1 MTNFSRFFRGVYIR
15 FCQIDWERYQWR
27 NLDKT
32 KLLVPLRFF
41 AHPIDLFND
50 IKYDKRGSLGVANLL
65 LALYFLEEIINYF
78 AVAYL
83 FSNNEA
89 QSFSVWPILLRTVVL
104 VLLWCITNWA
114 MSTLQDGKGTF
125 KEIYLATCYALTPL
139 VLFSVPLNLIT
150 NMMTL
155 SESMF
160 YSAISSAL
168 TLWSLILVF
177 LGTMVVHQFT
187 VRKTIGSVL
196 LSLGMIVIIAFLV
209 LLGFSISQQMTTFVE
224 TIITELLRR

>member
-15 FCQIDWERYQWR
+15 FRQIDWENYRWY

-41 AHPIDLFND
+41 AHPIELFND
-50 IKYDKRGSLGVANLL
+50 IKYEKRGSLGVANLL
-65 LALYFLEEIINYF
+65 LALYFVEEIINYF

-83 FSNNEA
+83 FSNNEV

-125 KEIYLATCYALTPL
+125 KEIYLATCYALTPM

-150 NMMTL
+150 NLMTL

-168 TLWSLILVF
+168 TFWSLILVF

-209 LLGFSISQQMTTFVE
+209 LLGFSISQQIVTFAK

>member
-1 MTNFSRFFRGVYIR
+1 MTNFIRFFRGLYIS
-15 FCQIDWERYQWR
+15 FCQIDWESYRWR

-32 KLLVPLRFF
+32 KLLVPFRFA

-50 IKYDKRGSLGVANLL
+50 IKYEKRGSLAIANLL
-65 LALYFLEEIINYF
+65 LLLYFIEEIINYF
-78 AVAYL
+78 TVAYL
-83 FSNNEA
+83 YSNNEA

-114 MSTLQDGKGTF
+114 TSTLQEGKGNF
-125 KEIYLATCYALTPL
+125 KEIYLATCYSLTPM

-150 NMMTL
+150 NIMTL

-160 YSAISSAL
+160 YTAISSAL
-168 TLWSLILVF
+168 QLWSLLLLF

-187 VRKTIGSVL
+187 VRKTIGSVI
-196 LSLGMIVIIAFLV
+196 LSVFMIVIIAFLA
-209 LLGFSISQQMTTFVE
+209 LLGFSISQQMVTFVN

>member
-15 FCQIDWERYQWR
+15 FCQIDWENYRWR

-50 IKYDKRGSLGVANLL
+50 IKYEKRGSLGIANLL
-65 LALYFLEEIINYF
+65 LALYFVEEIINYF

-125 KEIYLATCYALTPL
+125 KEIYLATCYALTPM

-150 NMMTL
+150 NLMTL

-168 TLWSLILVF
+168 TLWSVVLVF

-187 VRKTIGSVL
+187 VRKTIGSML
-196 LSLGMIVIIAFLV
+196 LSLGMIIIIAFLV
-209 LLGFSISQQMTTFVE
+209 LLGFSISQQMVTFLK

>member
-15 FCQIDWERYQWR
+15 FCQIDWESYRWR

-32 KLLVPLRFF
+32 KILVPLRFF

-50 IKYDKRGSLGVANLL
+50 IKYEKRGSLGVANLL

-139 VLFSVPLNLIT
+139 VLFSMPLNLIT

>member
-15 FCQIDWERYQWR
+15 FCQIDWERYRWR

-32 KLLVPLRFF
+32 KILVPLRFF

-50 IKYDKRGSLGVANLL
+50 IKYEKRGSLGVANLL

>member
-15 FCQIDWERYQWR
+15 FRQIDWENYRWC

-41 AHPIDLFND
+41 AHPIELFND
-50 IKYDKRGSLGVANLL
+50 IKYEKRGSLGVANLL
-65 LALYFLEEIINYF
+65 LALYFVEEIINYF

-83 FSNNEA
+83 FSNNEV

-125 KEIYLATCYALTPL
+125 KEIYLATCYALTPM

-150 NMMTL
+150 NLMTL

-168 TLWSLILVF
+168 TFWSLILVF

-187 VRKTIGSVL
+187 VRKTIGSAL

-209 LLGFSISQQMTTFVE
+209 LLGFSISQQIVTFAK

>member
-1 MTNFSRFFRGVYIR
+1 MTNFTRFFRGVYIR
-15 FCQIDWERYQWR
+15 FRQIDWENYRWC

-41 AHPIDLFND
+41 AHPIELFND
-50 IKYDKRGSLGVANLL
+50 IKYEKRGSLGVANLL
-65 LALYFLEEIINYF
+65 LALYFVEEIINYF

-83 FSNNEA
+83 FSNNEV

-125 KEIYLATCYALTPL
+125 KEIYLATCYAITPM

-150 NMMTL
+150 NLMTL

-168 TLWSLILVF
+168 TFWSLILVF

-209 LLGFSISQQMTTFVE
+209 LLGFSISQQIVTFAK

>member
-15 FCQIDWERYQWR
+15 FRQIDWENYRWC

-41 AHPIDLFND
+41 AHPIELFND
-50 IKYDKRGSLGVANLL
+50 IKYEKRGSLGVANLL
-65 LALYFLEEIINYF
+65 LALYFVEEIINYF

-83 FSNNEA
+83 FSNNEV

-125 KEIYLATCYALTPL
+125 KEIYLATCYALTPM
-139 VLFSVPLNLIT
+139 VFFSVPLNLIT
-150 NMMTL
+150 NLMTL

-168 TLWSLILVF
+168 TFWSLILVF
-177 LGTMVVHQFT
+177 LGSMVVHQFT

-209 LLGFSISQQMTTFVE
+209 LLGFSISQQIVTFAK

>member
-1 MTNFSRFFRGVYIR
+1 MTNFSRYFRGVYIR
-15 FCQIDWERYQWR
+15 FCQIDWERYRWR

-50 IKYDKRGSLGVANLL
+50 IKYEKRGSLGVANLL

>member
-15 FCQIDWERYQWR
+15 FCQIDWENYRWR

-50 IKYDKRGSLGVANLL
+50 IKYEKRGSLGVANLL
-65 LALYFLEEIINYF
+65 LALYFVEEIINYF

-125 KEIYLATCYALTPL
+125 KEIYLATCYALTPM

-150 NMMTL
+150 NLMTL

-209 LLGFSISQQMTTFVE
+209 LLGFSVSQQMVTFAK
-224 TIITELLRR
+224 TIIMELLRR

>member
-15 FCQIDWERYQWR
+15 FCQIDWESYRWR

-50 IKYDKRGSLGVANLL
+50 IKYEKRGSLGVANLL

-89 QSFSVWPILLRTVVL
+89 QSCCGASPT
-104 VLLWCITNWA
+104 
-114 MSTLQDGKGTF
+114 G
-125 KEIYLATCYALTPL
+125 P
-139 VLFSVPLNLIT
+139 
-150 NMMTL
+150 
-155 SESMF
+155 
-160 YSAISSAL
+160 
-168 TLWSLILVF
+168 
-177 LGTMVVHQFT
+177 
-187 VRKTIGSVL
+187 
-196 LSLGMIVIIAFLV
+196 
-209 LLGFSISQQMTTFVE
+209 
-224 TIITELLRR
+224 

>member
-15 FCQIDWERYQWR
+15 FCQIDWESYRWR

-50 IKYDKRGSLGVANLL
+50 IKYEKRGSLGVANLL
-65 LALYFLEEIINYF
+65 LALYFLEEIIDYF

-125 KEIYLATCYALTPL
+125 KEIYLAACYALTPL

>member
-1 MTNFSRFFRGVYIR
+1 M
-15 FCQIDWERYQWR
+15 
-27 NLDKT
+27 
-32 KLLVPLRFF
+32 KLSEFKFKLPETLI
-41 AHPIDLFND
+41 AQHPTENRDECRMMVVDARTGEISHHIF
-50 IKYDKRGSLGVANLL
+50 K
-65 LALYFLEEIINYF
+65 EIINYF

-83 FSNNEA
+83 FSNNEV

-125 KEIYLATCYALTPL
+125 KEIYLATCYALTPM

-150 NMMTL
+150 NLMTL

-168 TLWSLILVF
+168 TFWSLILVF

-209 LLGFSISQQMTTFVE
+209 LLGFSISQQIVTFAK

>member
-50 IKYDKRGSLGVANLL
+50 IKYEKRGSLGVANRL

-125 KEIYLATCYALTPL
+125 KEIYLAACYALTPL

>member
-15 FCQIDWERYQWR
+15 FCQIDWESYRWR

-32 KLLVPLRFF
+32 KILVPLRFF

-50 IKYDKRGSLGVANLL
+50 IKYEKRGSLSVANLL

>member
-15 FCQIDWERYQWR
+15 FRQIDWENYRWC

-41 AHPIDLFND
+41 AHPIELFND
-50 IKYDKRGSLGVANLL
+50 IKYEKRGSLGVANLL
-65 LALYFLEEIINYF
+65 LALYFVEEIINYF

-83 FSNNEA
+83 FSNNEV

-125 KEIYLATCYALTPL
+125 KEIYLATCYALTPM
-139 VLFSVPLNLIT
+139 VLFSVSLNLIT
-150 NMMTL
+150 NLMTL

-168 TLWSLILVF
+168 TFWSLILVF

-209 LLGFSISQQMTTFVE
+209 LLGFSISQQIVTFAK

>member
-1 MTNFSRFFRGVYIR
+1 MTNFIRFFRGVYIS
-15 FCQIDWERYQWR
+15 FCQIDWESYRWR

-50 IKYDKRGSLGVANLL
+50 IKYEKRGSLAVANLL
-65 LALYFLEEIINYF
+65 LFLYFVEEIINYF
-78 AVAYL
+78 TVAYL
-83 FSNNEA
+83 YSNNEA

-104 VLLWCITNWA
+104 VLVWCVTNWA
-114 MSTLQDGKGTF
+114 TSTLQEGKGSF
-125 KEIYLATCYALTPL
+125 KEIYLATCYSLTPM

-150 NMMTL
+150 NIMTL

-160 YSAISSAL
+160 YTAISSAL
-168 TLWSLILVF
+168 QLWSLILLF

-187 VRKTIGSVL
+187 VRKTIGSVI
-196 LSLGMIVIIAFLV
+196 LSVFMIVIIAFLA
-209 LLGFSISQQMTTFVE
+209 LLGFSISQQMVTFVN
-224 TIITELLRR
+224 TVITELLRR

>member
-15 FCQIDWERYQWR
+15 FHQIDWENYRWC

-41 AHPIDLFND
+41 AHPIELFND
-50 IKYDKRGSLGVANLL
+50 IKYEKRGSLGVANLL
-65 LALYFLEEIINYF
+65 LALYFVEEIINYF

-83 FSNNEA
+83 FSNNEV

-125 KEIYLATCYALTPL
+125 KEIYPATCYALTPM

-150 NMMTL
+150 NLMTL

-168 TLWSLILVF
+168 TFWSLILVF

-209 LLGFSISQQMTTFVE
+209 LLGFSISQQMVTFAK

>member
-15 FCQIDWERYQWR
+15 FCQIDWERYRWR
-27 NLDKT
+27 TLDKT

-50 IKYDKRGSLGVANLL
+50 IKYEKRGSLGVANLL

>member
-15 FCQIDWERYQWR
+15 FCQIDWESYRWR

-32 KLLVPLRFF
+32 KILVPLRFF

-50 IKYDKRGSLGVANLL
+50 IKYEKRGSLGVANLL
-65 LALYFLEEIINYF
+65 LALYFLEEIIDYF

-89 QSFSVWPILLRTVVL
+89 QSFSIWPILLRTVVL

-125 KEIYLATCYALTPL
+125 KEIYLATCYALTPM